1 MVSACGRRFGQQF
14 PVANILIDEV
24 REPSRPRGYERPRP
38 EDRAFTSSHELARY
52 FHRLADS
59 PGLGR
64 ACDRIYPGIRRFEQ
78 GKHVIFYKPGRHGI
92 VISRI
97 LHQRRLPTRLH
108 FIDA

>member
-1 MVSACGRRFGQQF
+1 LSTYRLGPKGVSDLAEIFDYTVDTWGEEQ
-14 PVANILIDEV
+14 AENYLD
-24 REPSRPRGYERPRP
+24 
-38 EDRAFTSSHELARY
+38 ELARC

-78 GKHVIFYKPGRHGI
+78 GKHVIFYKSERHGI